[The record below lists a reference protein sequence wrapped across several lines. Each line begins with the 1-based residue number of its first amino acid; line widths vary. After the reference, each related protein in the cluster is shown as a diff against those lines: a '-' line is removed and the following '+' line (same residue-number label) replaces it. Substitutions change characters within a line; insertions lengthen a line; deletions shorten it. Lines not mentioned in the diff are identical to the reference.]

1 MHSLAYG
8 GNQPVGV
15 FKFSGKLQLVQNIQ
29 LSYSLHPAS
38 QPRGQIYNPLM
49 ALLHAV
55 QAQGSISAA
64 ARTLDLSYRHVWGEL
79 KRWEAELGE
88 TLLVW
93 DRGQAARLSPFGSKL
108 MYAERQAQARLTP
121 QIEALQAELER
132 SFAMAFEAQSQVVS
146 LYASHDE
153 ALSQL
158 RVHCAKKHL
167 HLDITFMGSV
177 DAIRALNEGRCVMAG
192 FHTTLPAQRGTLAQR
207 TYQPLLQPGVHK
219 IIGFA
224 QRMQGLVLPPGNP
237 KGVRTLADVRDKNL
251 RLSNRA
257 LGTGTRLLLD
267 ELLAQLGIKP
277 SQITGYRHTEPSH
290 SAVAQ
295 AIAQGSAD
303 VGIGI
308 EAAAAALGLDFVPL
322 VQERYDLVCLKSA
335 LLEPTVVTLRKTLQ
349 SAAWRRQLNG
359 IQGYGQE
366 NSGKVLSLT
375 KTLPW
380 WQLDG
385 A

>member
-1 MHSLAYG
+1 
-8 GNQPVGV
+8 V
-15 FKFSGKLQLVQNIQ
+15 KNIQ
-29 LSYSLHPAS
+29 LSYALQPAS
-38 QPRGQIYNPLM
+38 KPQGLIYNPLM

-64 ARTLDLSYRHVWGEL
+64 AKTLDLSYRHVWGEL

-93 DRGQAARLSPFGSKL
+93 DRGQAARLSPFGTKL
-108 MYAERQAQARLTP
+108 MYAERQAQARLAP
-121 QIEALQAELER
+121 QIETLQAELER
-132 SFAMAFEAQSQVVS
+132 SFAMVFKPQSQVLS

-167 HLDITFMGSV
+167 HLDITFTGSV
-177 DAIRALNEGRCVMAG
+177 DAIRALNEGRCMMAG
-192 FHTTLPAQRGTLAQR
+192 FHTTLPSLRGTLAQR
-207 TYQPLLQPGVHK
+207 TYQPLLQPGLHK

-224 QRMQGLVLPPGNP
+224 QRTQGLMLPPGNP
-237 KGVRTLADVRDKNL
+237 KGVKTLADVRDKHL
-251 RLSNRA
+251 RLTNRA

-267 ELLAQLGIKP
+267 ELLAQLDIKP
-277 SQITGYRHTEPSH
+277 SQIIGYRHTEPSH

-308 EAAAAALGLDFVPL
+308 EAVATALGLNFVPL
-322 VQERYDLVCLKSA
+322 VQERYDLVCLKTA
-335 LLEPTVVTLRKTLQ
+335 LLEPAVITLRKTLQ
-349 SAAWRRQLNG
+349 SAAWRKKLEN
-359 IQGYGQE
+359 IHGYLHE
-366 NSGKVLSLT
+366 SSGKVLSLT

-380 WQLDG
+380 WQLN
-385 A
+385 AV

>member
-1 MHSLAYG
+1 
-8 GNQPVGV
+8 
-15 FKFSGKLQLVQNIQ
+15 
-29 LSYSLHPAS
+29 
-38 QPRGQIYNPLM
+38 M

-55 QAQGSISAA
+55 QAQGSILAA
-64 ARTLDLSYRHVWGEL
+64 AKNLNLSYRHVWGEL

-88 TLLVW
+88 NLLVW
-93 DRGQAARLSPFGSKL
+93 DKGQAARLSPFGTKL
-108 MYAERQAQARLTP
+108 MYAERQAQARLAP

-132 SFAMAFEAQSQVVS
+132 SFALAFEAQTQVVS

-158 RVHCAKKHL
+158 RLHCAKQHL
-167 HLDITFMGSV
+167 HLDITFTGSV

-192 FHTTLPAQRGTLAQR
+192 FHTTLPALRGTLAQR
-207 TYQPLLQPGVHK
+207 TYQPLLQPGLHK

-224 QRMQGLVLPPGNP
+224 KRMQGLILPRGNP
-237 KGVRTLADVRDKNL
+237 HGIKTLADVRDKNL

-267 ELLAQLGIKP
+267 ELLAQLDIKH
-277 SQITGYRHTEPSH
+277 SQIVGYRHTEPSH
-290 SAVAQ
+290 SAVAH
-295 AIAQGSAD
+295 AVAQGSAD

-308 EAAAAALGLDFVPL
+308 QAVAVAMGLDFVPL
-322 VQERYDLVCLKSA
+322 VQERYDLVCLKTA
-335 LLEPTVVTLRKTLQ
+335 LLDPTVVSLRKTLQ
-349 SAAWRRQLNG
+349 SSAWRKQLDG
-359 IQGYGQE
+359 IHGYQNE

-380 WQLDG
+380 WRLDG
-385 A
+385 E